1 MRVVILYHPNSE
13 HGRTILDYVRD
24 WTKFKGPQK
33 KIELISLE
41 TREGSE
47 MARLYSVTNY
57 PAMLVLADDGRVQQL
72 WQSGTMPLMNELDA
86 YFHN

>member
-1 MRVVILYHPNSE
+1 
-13 HGRTILDYVRD
+13 
-24 WTKFKGPQK
+24 
-33 KIELISLE
+33 
-41 TREGSE
+41 

-57 PAMLVLADDGRVQQL
+57 PAMLVLAEDGRVQQL